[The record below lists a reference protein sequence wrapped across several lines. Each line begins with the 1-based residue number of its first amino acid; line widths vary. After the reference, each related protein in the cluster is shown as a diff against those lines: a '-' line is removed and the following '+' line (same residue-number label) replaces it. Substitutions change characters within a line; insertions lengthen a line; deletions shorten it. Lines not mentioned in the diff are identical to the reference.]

1 MSFHKIFRTTGVL
14 IGLLWGTVLLSS
26 CNTSNAPVPSEVE
39 KGYGGEGGVGGG
51 GHGGGHG
58 GAGGH

>member
-1 MSFHKIFRTTGVL
+1 MSFHKLFRTLSVL
-14 IGLLWGTVLLSS
+14 IGIIVSSLLLSS
-26 CNTSNAPVPSEVE
+26 CNISNAPVPEVE
-39 KGYGGEGGVGGG
+39 KGYGGEGG